1 MKADTTTVTVTP
13 VHPSVESALSQL
25 LDEAMAESD
34 LPGQPQQAPGAVRD
48 QQHAHN
54 SPHASLAT
62 LTRSSVGST

>member
-1 MKADTTTVTVTP
+1 
-13 VHPSVESALSQL
+13 
-25 LDEAMAESD
+25 MAESD